1 MTTEQLHEAANLV
14 VKQQNGSTQYVQ
26 RVLGYHWQLTKD
38 VMAELERLKIVS
50 PFLGSEPRKVL
61 VKSFTE
67 LEKIL
72 KG

>member
-14 VKQQNGSTQYVQ
+14 VKEQNGSTQFVQ
-26 RVLGYHWQLTKD
+26 RVLGYNWLLTYE

-61 VKSFTE
+61 VKSFRE
-67 LEKIL
+67 LEIIL